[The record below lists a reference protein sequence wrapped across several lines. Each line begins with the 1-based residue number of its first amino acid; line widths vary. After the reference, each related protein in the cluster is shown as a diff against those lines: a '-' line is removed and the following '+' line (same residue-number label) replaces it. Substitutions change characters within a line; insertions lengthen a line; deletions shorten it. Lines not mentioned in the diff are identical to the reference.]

1 MLNFIFR
8 IVLTVNATSWL
19 IVIYGVKEKWE
30 IGGIPFLGTTILLLA
45 VPVLMTFISIG
56 LAHLLGSDNV
66 NECKE
71 CVLADNEFLPVY
83 LGYFF
88 VALSINNIYTLV
100 IIYAIIFLFTFSTQA
115 LYFNPLFILMGY
127 HFYHIITGS
136 GTRIFVIAKGSIIKN
151 ASDADLEDLKRVN
164 DTTYIVMK
172 G

>member
-1 MLNFIFR
+1 MLNCLFR

-19 IVIYGVKEKWE
+19 LVIYGVKEKWE
-30 IGGIPFLGTTILLLA
+30 IGIIPFWGTTIFLLA
-45 VPVLMTFISIG
+45 IPILMTFVSIW
-56 LAHLLGSDNV
+56 LAHFLGNDEVS
-66 NECKE
+66 ECKE
-71 CVLADNEFLPVY
+71 CILADNEFLPVY

-88 VALSINNIYTLV
+88 VALSINSIYTLI
-100 IIYAIIFLFTFSTQA
+100 IIYMIIFLFTFLTQA

-136 GTRIFVIAKGSIIKN
+136 GTRIFVIAKGRIIKN
-151 ASDADLEDLKRVN
+151 ASDVDLDDLKRIN